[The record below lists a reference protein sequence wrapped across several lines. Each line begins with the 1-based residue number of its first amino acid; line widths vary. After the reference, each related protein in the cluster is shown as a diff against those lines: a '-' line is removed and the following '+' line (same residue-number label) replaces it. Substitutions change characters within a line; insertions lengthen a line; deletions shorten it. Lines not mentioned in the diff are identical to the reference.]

1 MRFLLLF
8 ALVSC
13 DHPDP
18 LPPAVKPDPA
28 RSSRMISAG
37 PVKGYSVE
45 GYKGKAGTLLVV
57 DRITKA
63 VRARARSI
71 SAGPVFIIPG
81 SVDIGKARAYFQG
94 LDTVDTVRIICEK
107 KDCPEGLNPK
117 K

>member
-8 ALVSC
+8 ALASC
-13 DHPDP
+13 DPPDP
-18 LPPAVKPDPA
+18 LPPAISPA
-28 RSSRMISAG
+28 PSRNSRMISAG
-37 PVKGYSVE
+37 TVKGYSVD

-57 DRITKA
+57 DRITPATRK
-63 VRARARSI
+63 RARSI
-71 SAGPVFIIPG
+71 SAGPIFVIPG
-81 SVDIGKARAYFQG
+81 TIDIGKARAYFQG

>member
-1 MRFLLLF
+1 MSFFLLFTLM
-8 ALVSC
+8 AC
-13 DHPDP
+13 DPPDP
-18 LPPAVKPDPA
+18 LPPSVNPEPV
-28 RSSRMISAG
+28 RNSRMISAG
-37 PVKGYSVE
+37 SVRGYSVE

-63 VRARARSI
+63 TRERARSI
-71 SAGPVFIIPG
+71 SAGPIFVIPG
-81 SVDIGKARAYFQG
+81 TIDIGKARTYFQG

>member
-8 ALVSC
+8 ALMSC
-13 DHPDP
+13 DPPDP
-18 LPPAVKPDPA
+18 LPPAVKPDPP

-57 DRITKA
+57 DRITRA
-63 VRARARSI
+63 TRARARSI
-71 SAGPVFIIPG
+71 SMGPVFIIPG